1 MVTNHNGMKLNIN
14 NRKKLENS
22 QYVEIKQ
29 QIIFLNGV
37 KDKSQEIRKYR

>member
-1 MVTNHNGMKLNIN
+1 MKLNIN

-37 KDKSQEIRKYR
+37 KDKSQEIRKYL

>member
-1 MVTNHNGMKLNIN
+1 MKLNIN

-22 QYVEIKQ
+22 QYFEIKQ

-37 KDKSQEIRKYR
+37 KDKSQEIRKYW

>member
-1 MVTNHNGMKLNIN
+1 MKLNIN

-29 QIIFLNGV
+29 QIIFLNGGQRQ
-37 KDKSQEIRKYR
+37 KLGN

>member
-1 MVTNHNGMKLNIN
+1 MKLNIN

-37 KDKSQEIRKYR
+37 KDKSQEIRKYW